1 MLARTVYENNRTPI
15 LSNSCKRRKEDAGSL
30 FSHNTGRG
38 VETGFWDIQNQMGLS
53 VQLFLDVF
61 SLGLSSHF
69 ASYSISLFH
78 VGFVLF
84 HCRQFL
90 CRIGDMA
97 ANSPKHT
104 TSDLLREKRN
114 LTQHLPLQNMPWK
127 AFLGPVQ
134 LLCPSLG
141 RRII

>member
-1 MLARTVYENNRTPI
+1 MQVAYLAITQGEVLKLAFGISRIRWVR
-15 LSNSCKRRKEDAGSL
+15 
-30 FSHNTGRG
+30 
-38 VETGFWDIQNQMGLS
+38 LS

-69 ASYSISLFH
+69 ASYSISLFY

-114 LTQHLPLQNMPWK
+114 ITQHLPLQNMPWK
-127 AFLGPVQ
+127 AILGPV
-134 LLCPSLG
+134 
-141 RRII
+141 